1 MDNEMK
7 FIEEFERLEEA
18 DREVHKLYAIEREIE
33 KQKKSGGENLEELLK
48 QKNIQEERLRNAIIR
63 YRD

>member
-1 MDNEMK
+1 MYDEMK

-33 KQKKSGGENLEELLK
+33 KQKKSGGEKLQELLK
-48 QKNIQEERLRNAIIR
+48 QKDIQKNRLRNAIIR